1 MSWIPLTYPN
11 YNLASGTRFP
21 NQVKYK
27 NNASYEFWERSLF
40 QRAMSAIEWEGWP
53 ENWDGQVR
61 DFFYYCLFRFGV
73 VGVFDRAE
81 TGLTFQPGTLYGQD
95 LYYQPTEFI
104 VANPALPDVKRLKI
118 NEECALIK
126 LTPDYCGIWDIISYY
141 AVKLSL
147 LDTAL
152 DMSII
157 NNKFAFFLA
166 AKNKAAAKTLKK
178 IFDKVNAGEPAVVY
192 DTKLLNDDTDQ
203 TEPWQF
209 WERKNLKESYLTTDQ
224 LQDFQTLINNFDS
237 EIGIPS
243 LPYQKAERMVTQEAS
258 MRTLDSVSRSTVWIR
273 TLKASLETVNEMFK
287 TDLRVKLRF
296 DPDEMEGGAD
306 DGEADTDRPGAV
318 EPAGQQPV

>member
-1 MSWIPLTYPN
+1 MYLPLYARHINIADGTY
-11 YNLASGTRFP
+11 FP
-21 NQVKYK
+21 SQVKTR
-27 NNASYEFWERSLF
+27 NNRAYSYWERSLF
-40 QRAMSAIEWEGWP
+40 QRAASAIEWEGWP
-53 ENWDGQVR
+53 EDWDAMTQ
-61 DFFYYCLFRFGV
+61 DFFQYCLFRFGFV
-73 VGVFDRAE
+73 CVFENPAYGRV
-81 TGLTFQPGTLYGQD
+81 FQPCTLNGFD
-95 LYYQPTEFI
+95 LYYQPTEAL
-104 VANPALPDVKRLKI
+104 VANPALGSLRLGI
-118 NEECALIK
+118 GSDCELIK
-126 LTPDYCGIWDIISYY
+126 LTPDYMGVWDIIDYY
-141 AVKLSL
+141 AGKLST
-147 LDTAL
+147 LDTAI

-258 MRTLDSVSRSTVWIR
+258 MRTLDSVSRSTVWVR
-273 TLKASLETVNEMFK
+273 TLKASLETVNEMFN

-296 DPDEMEGGAD
+296 DPEEMGGGAD
-306 DGEADTDRPGAV
+306 YGEVNADRAGAV
-318 EPAGQQPV
+318 EPAGEQPV